1 MQLPERYEYA
11 QQVKKGGFGLVSI
24 CNDKHLERLVAIK
37 SIENKNELH
46 RIRDE
51 LDALLS
57 MRSKHVVQ
65 VFDLIYERDAPIGIV
80 EEYIQGDD
88 LCESKVPQQ
97 STDSYIKSLWQI
109 ASGIADIHSAGII
122 HRDIK
127 PNNMKYDTEG
137 IIKIFDFG
145 LSRNVSKNANTV
157 GFKGTLEFSAPE
169 QSDSDQNNKVHFTQ
183 AIDVYA
189 FGVMTGYLVDHELP
203 SLNFNNTRWQILNKS
218 IELKLGFLPTEL
230 QSVFLRCLNVDP
242 TLRPEMALVR
252 DVIAKYLLQ
261 NKHQAIAILNNEPK
275 FLNKDIKR
283 VNLSWKDIGA
293 IEIVYD
299 EFVFSVKSVSG
310 ETYINNVS
318 AKVGDQIPGA
328 CVVTIGAPSRHY
340 TDRAFIPFDTSHPE
354 VVL

>member
-11 QQVKKGGFGLVSI
+11 QREKKGGFGSVAI

-37 SIENKNELH
+37 SIENKNEVH

-65 VFDLIYERDAPIGIV
+65 VYDLIYQHSTPIGIV
-80 EEYIQGDD
+80 EEYIEGDD
-88 LCESKVPQQ
+88 LCESNEPQR
-97 STDSYIKSLWQI
+97 STDLYLKSLWQI

-127 PNNMKYDTEG
+127 PNNMKYDAEG

-145 LSRNVSKNANTV
+145 LSRNASKNANTI
-157 GFKGTLEFSAPE
+157 GFKGTFEFSAPE
-169 QSDSDQNNKVHFTQ
+169 QFGSNSNSQVHFTQ

-189 FGVMTGYLVDHELP
+189 FGVMAGYLIDHELP
-203 SLNFNNTRWQILNKS
+203 ALTFDNSRWQILKKS
-218 IELKLGFLPTEL
+218 IELKLGFLPSEL
-230 QSVFLRCLNVDP
+230 QSILLECLNIDP
-242 TLRPEMALVR
+242 TLRPKISLIR
-252 DVIAKYLLQ
+252 DLIAKYLLQ

-283 VNLSWKDIGA
+283 VSLSWKEIGTV
-293 IEIVYD
+293 EIVYD

-310 ETYINNVS
+310 EVYINNID

-328 CVVTIGAPSRHY
+328 CVVTIGAVTRHY